1 MSNISSVIHEQDI
14 NICSSEEADQ
24 RIIRH
29 VINLAKQG
37 YKQSLVKTVDCD
49 VAVLSIA
56 YADSAHDH
64 GLENLFVLYGPDE
77 KYFDILEISRSLGIE
92 VCKALPFMLLP
103 VATQCPVSTSMEK
116 RDFRRCGKISRNETQ
131 L

>member
-1 MSNISSVIHEQDI
+1 MSNITSVIHEQDI

-24 RIIRH
+24 H

-77 KYFDILEISRSLGIE
+77 K
-92 VCKALPFMLLP
+92 
-103 VATQCPVSTSMEK
+103 
-116 RDFRRCGKISRNETQ
+116 
-131 L
+131 